1 MMPSKS
7 FVFHFDDVEVRE
19 REFTLIKA
27 GKVLPVEPKAFRTLL
42 FLLHNP
48 QRLIAKEELLNTVWG
63 DAAVT
68 EGSLTRCIWLLR
80 SALGDDIHQP
90 RYIKTVAT
98 VGYRFV
104 CKVEVSEDLHGGPA
118 PADLP
123 DGGGG
128 GKRPDLSTQAAGGA
142 IWSFRQWWLLAAA
155 VLAVGLVSTIWYLHR
170 PLPPPRIASYIQIT
184 HDGRRKWLAGVDASR
199 LYANEITS
207 SSIEQ
212 VPIEGGELAQIP
224 VPVPGGPGEMLDISP
239 DGSHLLTGT
248 AEEGKPLG
256 PIWNVRIQDGS
267 YRRLGDA
274 WDAAYSRDGSSVV
287 YTNLEGDIWLV
298 QSDGT
303 GAHKLGS
310 AAGKADWPQWSPDG
324 GAIGFSLN
332 NRLWEI
338 SSSGSNPHP
347 LLPGWHASSTA
358 SGGHW
363 TPDGKFLVFTS
374 HESMAVADQIW
385 AIDERSGVLRQP
397 PAEPVQL
404 TTGPTSWSV
413 PFPSRDGK
421 KIFACG
427 ATLRGELSRV
437 DPATKEI
444 KPFLGGISAH
454 NVSFSR
460 DGRFIAYVSFPQGV
474 LWKANRD
481 GSNPVQLTDLPMNV
495 GRPRWSPDGSQ
506 ILFVAASAGHIY
518 GYTVTSE
525 GGIPKRILPEDN
537 GRQGDPDW
545 SPDGKKIVFDSASAR
560 NAETGDLR
568 LLDLDSR
575 QVTVVPGSAGTW
587 SPRWSPDGRFIA
599 ALSWK
604 TSILKVF
611 DIETQRWSALP
622 VKGLA
627 RYPAFSRDSHY
638 IYYIYVLYSHKSDA
652 GIFRIP
658 VKGGEVELV
667 ADLKD
672 WHPGA
677 DYQLEPLDPWMD
689 LDPTDAPLLLR
700 DTGTED
706 IYALTL
712 DEK

>member
-19 REFTLIKA
+19 REFTLTKA
-27 GKVLPVEPKAFRTLL
+27 GKVLAVEPKAFRTLL

-48 QRLIAKEELLNTVWG
+48 QRLITKEELLSTVWG
-63 DAAVT
+63 DAVVT

-80 SALGDDIHQP
+80 SALGDDIHQS

-104 CKVEVSEDLHGGPA
+104 CKVEVSEEIHGGPA
-118 PADLP
+118 PADSP
-123 DGGGG
+123 DRGGGS
-128 GKRPDLSTQAAGGA
+128 KPADLSTQAAGGA
-142 IWSFRQWWLLAAA
+142 IRSFRRWWLLAAS
-155 VLAVGLVSTIWYLHR
+155 VLAVCLVATIWYLHR
-170 PLPPPRIASYIQIT
+170 PLPPPRISRYVQIT

-199 LYANEITS
+199 IYANEFTL

-212 VPIEGGELAQIP
+212 VPIAGGELAQIA

-239 DGSHLLTGT
+239 DGSHLITSTL
-248 AEEGKPLG
+248 EEGKPLG

-267 YRRLGDA
+267 YRRLGDG
-274 WDAAYSRDGSSVV
+274 WDAAYSPDGSSVAF
-287 YTNLEGDIWLV
+287 TTHEGDIWLV
-298 QSDGT
+298 QTDGT

-310 AAGKADWPQWSPDG
+310 VGAVAESPAWSPDG
-324 GAIGFSLN
+324 RVIRFFRDR
-332 NRLWEI
+332 RLWEI
-338 SSSGSNPHP
+338 SSKGSDLHP
-347 LLPGWHASSTA
+347 LLPGWHT
-358 SGGHW
+358 SGLTCCGRW
-363 TPDGKFLVFTS
+363 TPDGEFFLFTS
-374 HESMAVADQIW
+374 HESPWAIDQIW
-385 AIDERSGVLRQP
+385 ALDERSGLLRQP

-404 TTGPTSWSV
+404 TTGPIAWT
-413 PFPSRDGK
+413 PPYPSKDGT
-421 KIFACG
+421 KIFSSG
-427 ATLRGELSRV
+427 YTLRGELSRI

-444 KPFLGGISAH
+444 KPFLGGISAD

-460 DGRFIAYVSFPQGV
+460 DGQYITYASFPEGV
-474 LWKANRD
+474 LWKVNRD
-481 GSNPVQLTDLPMNV
+481 GSSPVQLTDPPIHV
-495 GRPRWSPDGSQ
+495 GGPRWSPDGSQ
-506 ILFVAASAGHIY
+506 ILFFAFSADHVY
-518 GYTVTSE
+518 SYTVASE

-545 SPDGKKIVFDSASAR
+545 SPDGKKIVFDSATAR
-560 NAETGDLR
+560 DAETGNLR
-568 LLDLDSR
+568 ILDLESR
-575 QVTVVPGSAGTW
+575 RVTVVPGSGGTW
-587 SPRWSPDGRFIA
+587 SPRWSPDGRYIA

-627 RYPAFSRDSHY
+627 RYPAFSRDSQY
-638 IYYIYVLYSHKSDA
+638 IYYIYVLFSHKNDS
-652 GIFRIP
+652 GVFRVP
-658 VKGGEVELV
+658 VKGGEVERV

-672 WHPGA
+672 WHAGG
-677 DYQLEPLDPWMD
+677 DDEIELDPWMD

-700 DTGTED
+700 DTGTQD

-712 DEK
+712 DVK

>member
-7 FVFHFDDVEVRE
+7 FVFRFDDVEVRE

-27 GKVLPVEPKAFRTLL
+27 GKVLSVEPKAFRALL

-48 QRLIAKEELLNTVWG
+48 QRLISKEELLNTVWG

-68 EGSLTRCIWLLR
+68 DGSLTRCVWLLR
-80 SALGDDIHQP
+80 NALGDDIHQP

-104 CKVEVSEDLHGGPA
+104 CKVEVSEDIQGGPA
-118 PADLP
+118 PAGVP
-123 DGGGG
+123 DGGDGS
-128 GKRPDLSTQAAGGA
+128 KPPDLSTQPSGGV
-142 IWSFRQWWLLAAA
+142 IWSFRRRWLLAGA
-155 VLAVGLVSTIWYLHR
+155 VLAVCLVSTTWYLHR
-170 PLPPPRIASYIQIT
+170 PLPPPRISRYIQIT
-184 HDGRRKWLAGVDASR
+184 HDGRRKWLAGVDANR
-199 LYANEITS
+199 LYANEFTL

-212 VPIEGGELAQIP
+212 VPIAGGELTQIP
-224 VPVPGGPGEMLDISP
+224 VPVPGGPGELIDVSP
-239 DGSHLLTGT
+239 DGSHLLTGI
-248 AEEGKPLG
+248 AEEGTASLA
-256 PIWNVRIQDGS
+256 IWNVRIQDGS
-267 YRRLGDA
+267 YRRLGDGL
-274 WDAAYSRDGSSVV
+274 DAAYSPDGSSVT
-287 YTNLEGDIWLV
+287 YTTVEGDVWLV

-303 GAHKLGS
+303 GPHKLGRTG
-310 AAGKADWPQWSPDG
+310 GKATWPELSSDG
-324 GAIGFSLN
+324 RTIRFSID
-332 NRLWEI
+332 NRLWEM
-338 SSSGSNPHP
+338 SSSGSNLHP
-347 LLPGWHASSTA
+347 LLPGWHT
-358 SGGHW
+358 SGGECCGRW
-363 TPDGKFLVFTS
+363 TPDGKFFVFTS
-374 HESMAVADQIW
+374 NESPTVVGEIW
-385 AIDERSGVLRQP
+385 ALDERRGLLRHP

-404 TTGPTSWSV
+404 TTGPISWGA

-427 ATLRGELSRV
+427 STLRGELSRV

-444 KPFLGGISAH
+444 KPFLAGISAD
-454 NVSFSR
+454 NVAFSR
-460 DGRFIAYVSFPQGV
+460 DGKFVAYVSFPEGV

-481 GSNPVQLTDLPMNV
+481 GSNPVQLTDPPMYI
-495 GRPRWSPDGSQ
+495 GSPRWSPDGSQ
-506 ILFVAASAGHIY
+506 IVFFAPSADHAY
-518 GYTVTSE
+518 AYTIASE

-537 GRQGDPDW
+537 GRQGNPDW

-560 NAETGDLR
+560 DAKTGDLR
-568 LLDLDSR
+568 ILDLESR

-587 SPRWSPDGRFIA
+587 SPRWSPDGRYIA

-611 DIETQRWSALP
+611 DMETQRWSALP
-622 VKGLA
+622 VKGVA
-627 RYPAFSRDSHY
+627 RYPAFSRDSQY
-638 IYYIYVLYSHKSDA
+638 IYYIYVLFSHKSDA

-672 WHPGA
+672 WHAGGGA
-677 DYQLEPLDPWMD
+677 VLELDPWMD
-689 LDPTDAPLLLR
+689 LDPSNAPLLLR

>member
-19 REFTLIKA
+19 REFTLTKA
-27 GKVLPVEPKAFRTLL
+27 GKVLAVEPKAFRTLL

-48 QRLIAKEELLNTVWG
+48 QRLITKEELLSTVWG
-63 DAAVT
+63 DAVVT

-80 SALGDDIHQP
+80 SALGDDIHQS

-104 CKVEVSEDLHGGPA
+104 CKVEVSEEIHGGPA
-118 PADLP
+118 PADSP
-123 DGGGG
+123 DRGGGS
-128 GKRPDLSTQAAGGA
+128 KPADLSTQAAGGA
-142 IWSFRQWWLLAAA
+142 IRSFRRWWLLAAS
-155 VLAVGLVSTIWYLHR
+155 VLAVCLVATIWYLHR
-170 PLPPPRIASYIQIT
+170 PLPPPRISRYVQIT

-199 LYANEITS
+199 IYANEFTL

-212 VPIEGGELAQIP
+212 VPIAGGELAQIA

-239 DGSHLLTGT
+239 DGSHLITSTL
-248 AEEGKPLG
+248 EEGKPLG

-267 YRRLGDA
+267 YRRLGDG
-274 WDAAYSRDGSSVV
+274 WDAAYSPDGRSVA
-287 YTNLEGDIWLV
+287 YTTHEGDIWLV
-298 QSDGT
+298 QTDGT

-310 AAGKADWPQWSPDG
+310 VGAVAESPAWSPDG
-324 GAIGFSLN
+324 RVIRFFRDR
-332 NRLWEI
+332 RLWEI
-338 SSSGSNPHP
+338 SSKGSDLHP
-347 LLPGWHASSTA
+347 LLPGWHT
-358 SGGHW
+358 SGLTCCGRW
-363 TPDGKFLVFTS
+363 TPDGEFFLFTS
-374 HESMAVADQIW
+374 HESPWAIDQIW
-385 AIDERSGVLRQP
+385 ALDERSGLLRQP

-404 TTGPTSWSV
+404 TTGPIAWT
-413 PFPSRDGK
+413 PPYPSKDGT
-421 KIFACG
+421 KIFSSG
-427 ATLRGELSRV
+427 YTLRGELSRI

-444 KPFLGGISAH
+444 KPFLGGISAD

-460 DGRFIAYVSFPQGV
+460 DGQYITYASFPEGV
-474 LWKANRD
+474 LWKVNRD
-481 GSNPVQLTDLPMNV
+481 GSSPVQLTDPPIHV
-495 GRPRWSPDGSQ
+495 GGPRWSPDGSQ
-506 ILFVAASAGHIY
+506 ILFFAFSADHVY
-518 GYTVTSE
+518 SYTVASE

-545 SPDGKKIVFDSASAR
+545 SPDGKKIVFDSATAR
-560 NAETGDLR
+560 DAETGNLR
-568 LLDLDSR
+568 ILDLESR
-575 QVTVVPGSAGTW
+575 RVTVIPGSGGTW
-587 SPRWSPDGRFIA
+587 SPRWSPDGRYIA

-627 RYPAFSRDSHY
+627 RYPAFSRDSQY
-638 IYYIYVLYSHKSDA
+638 IYYIYVLFSHKSDS
-652 GIFRIP
+652 GVFRIP
-658 VKGGEVELV
+658 VKGGEVERV

-672 WHPGA
+672 WHAGG
-677 DYQLEPLDPWMD
+677 DDEIELDPWMD

-700 DTGTED
+700 DTGTQD

-712 DEK
+712 DVK